1 MFIFLFTV
9 AKQNLLK
16 LLRNLN
22 LNNKLIIIIII
33 MNKNKNKYNEKE
45 EMFYSKI

>member
-22 LNNKLIIIIII
+22 LNNKLIIIII